1 MMVTFV
7 SQCEKKAHN
16 RTRRV
21 LDSFANRIGDNTWQ
35 TVITKEG
42 LNAVKKLLRK
52 TASKNTAVACHW
64 IRSRSRSQFLW
75 VVGNR
80 GKFGS
85 DGVVPVNRT
94 QKNII
99 NSDWE
104 NNWQHAASIQIVSV
118 LAALLHDIGKAT
130 LGFQNKLNPG
140 AKKNYGDPYRHEW
153 ISLRLFQA
161 MIDGCIDDE
170 SWLKRLANFSE
181 FMQENPSWLEVLGN
195 DSTTKENLPDFAKLP
210 PLAQLIG
217 WLIVTH
223 HRLPFYKGVNYS
235 DSSSRNQEK
244 KYSFYLGRKIDD
256 FYRDLLPVDGWVRN
270 SRSCEERE
278 DRANFWSFKALPMY
292 SKSWQ
297 SELTRWTGKALK
309 HAPLMALATQP
320 IGDPFIMH
328 LARSCMMVGDHNY
341 SSLDQ
346 ADKRRV
352 KGDPKFIDELAANT
366 DRKTGKKK
374 QALDE
379 HLLGVGQL
387 TARFAR
393 LLPQFAL
400 KLPALEQHKLF
411 TQRTADRHFSWQNRA
426 YDLAR
431 VVNTASQERGFFGIN
446 LASTGCG
453 KTLGNARIMYALAN
467 EKTGARFTI
476 ALGLRI
482 LTLQTGKALRH
493 RMTLDEASLAILVG
507 GSASRTLFEL
517 NQDDTA
523 DNSPLDEF
531 ELTGS
536 ESLAELVEGMVHGQG
551 GGVDSELGTVIE
563 DKKARDLL
571 YAPVVTCTV
580 DHLIYA
586 SENTR
591 GGKHIAPILRLL
603 TSDLVLDEPD
613 DFDQTDLPAL
623 SRLVHFAG
631 LFGSKILLSSATLT
645 PDLIVGLFNAYQ
657 AGRKLWNH
665 HHNIAQNG
673 VVCAWFD
680 ENMQSY
686 DHCTDAHHFTQLH
699 QSFVTRRVA
708 KLNKQPVR
716 RQANILSTD
725 LPPAPEGQKLHFK
738 ALADSLLRA
747 AQSSHQQH
755 HECCPETGKTVSI
768 GLIRLANI
776 RPLIQ
781 LNQAIYASR
790 SIANDIHI
798 HLCCYHARQLLLLRN
813 RLEARL
819 DRILQRSENGA
830 IFKHQEI
837 KEVLTSHPAQ
847 HHIFIVLAT
856 PVAEV
861 GRDHDYDWAIVEP
874 SSMRSII
881 QLAGRVWRHRPDKIA
896 EQANVMIMDSNIRAL
911 AKGNGLGVG
920 EAVFNRPG
928 FEGTPNFLLNT
939 HKVSELVTGD
949 QLSRIDSITR
959 IIKPS
964 QPQPNLYLADLEHA
978 VMADLLNPPKPNFVS
993 DYWQDNSAARA
1004 CVHLQRLSPFR
1015 LQTRKQDNYIYL
1027 PDKNSQRGYSF
1038 KFSEKAWKDPSNSG
1052 TVNQHIR
1059 YTEYNPDNPTITPWL
1074 TADMNEALGLLAE
1087 QLKEHDLTKV
1097 ALRYATVQ
1105 LEENQ
1110 SGWQFHPWLGFWNS

>member
-7 SQCEKKAHN
+7 SQCEKKALN

-35 TVITKEG
+35 TVITNEG
-42 LNAVKKLLRK
+42 LSAVKKLLRK
-52 TASKNTAVACHW
+52 TASKNTAVSCHW
-64 IRSRSRSQFLW
+64 IRSRSRSELVW
-75 VVGNR
+75 VVGKR
-80 GKFGS
+80 DKFNS

-94 QKNII
+94 QKDII
-99 NSDWE
+99 NGNWE
-104 NNWQHAASIQIVSV
+104 NNWQHAASIQIVAV

-130 LGFQNKLNPG
+130 LGFQKKLDPG
-140 AKKNYGDPYRHEW
+140 ARTDYGDPYRHEW

-161 MIDGCIDDE
+161 MINGCSDDE
-170 SWLKRLANFSE
+170 SWFKRLANFPG
-181 FMQENPSWLEVLGN
+181 FMQENPGWLNVLGN
-195 DSTTKENLPDFAKLP
+195 DDTGENLQDLATLP

-223 HRLPFYKGVNYS
+223 HRLPFYKRVNYS

-244 KYSFYLGRKIDD
+244 KGSRYLGNKIDD
-256 FYRDLLPVDGWVRN
+256 FYQDLLPVDGWVRN
-270 SRSCEERE
+270 SRSCEERK
-278 DRANFWSFKALPMY
+278 DRDEFWLFKAQPMY

-309 HAPLMALATQP
+309 HAPLMELATQP
-320 IGDPFIMH
+320 ISDPFIMH
-328 LARSCMMVGDHNY
+328 LARLCMMVGDHNY

-352 KGDPKFIDELAANT
+352 KGDPKFIDKLAANT
-366 DRKTGKKK
+366 DSKTGKKK

-379 HLLGVGQL
+379 HLLGVGQF

-400 KLPALEQHKLF
+400 KLPTLDGKHRPFTKRTDALGF
-411 TQRTADRHFSWQNRA
+411 GWQNRA

-431 VVNTASQERGFFGIN
+431 AVNIASQERGFFGIN

-482 LTLQTGKALRH
+482 LTLQTGKALRD
-493 RMTLDEASLAILVG
+493 RMNLDEASLAILVG
-507 GSASRTLFEL
+507 GSTNRTLFEL

-523 DNSPLDEF
+523 SPLGEDEF
-531 ELTGS
+531 ELMGS
-536 ESLAELVEGMVHGQG
+536 ESLAELVEGIVYSQG
-551 GGVDSELGTVIE
+551 GGVDGSELGTVIA
-563 DKKARDLL
+563 DPKARDLL
-571 YAPVVTCTV
+571 YAPIVTCTV
-580 DHLIYA
+580 DHLIHA

-613 DFDQTDLPAL
+613 DFDQADLPAL

-631 LFGSKILLSSATLT
+631 LFGSKVLLSSATLT

-665 HHNIAQNG
+665 HNNIAQNG

-680 ENMQSY
+680 ENMQSS
-686 DHCTDAHHFTQLH
+686 HCTDAHHFTQLH
-699 QSFVTRRVA
+699 QDFVTKRAA
-708 KLNKQPVR
+708 KLNKQPIR
-716 RQANILSTD
+716 RRANILPID
-725 LPPAPEGQKLHFK
+725 LPPAPEGQKLHFT

-747 AQSSHQQH
+747 AQALHQQH
-755 HECCPETGKTVSI
+755 HECCPETGKTASI

-776 RPLIQ
+776 GPLVQ
-781 LNQAIYASR
+781 LNQAIYANE
-790 SIANDIHI
+790 SIASDTHI

-813 RLEARL
+813 NLETRL
-819 DRILQRSENGA
+819 DRILQRGKSGA
-830 IFKHQEI
+830 IFKHSEI
-837 KEVLTSHPAQ
+837 KEVLASHPAQ

-856 PVAEV
+856 SVAEV

-896 EQANVMIMDSNIRAL
+896 EQANVRIMDCNIKAL
-911 AKGNGLGVG
+911 AKGNSLGVG
-920 EAVFNRPG
+920 EAVFTRPG
-928 FEGTPNFLLNT
+928 FEEPNFLLNT
-939 HKVSELVTGD
+939 HKVSKLVTGD
-949 QLSRIDSITR
+949 QLSRIDSIAR
-959 IIKPS
+959 IIKPN
-964 QPQPNLYLADLEHA
+964 QPRPDLYLADLEHA
-978 VMADLLNPPKPNFVS
+978 VMADLLNPPTPNFVS
-993 DYWQDNSAARA
+993 DYWQDNSAARS

-1015 LQTRKQDNYIYL
+1015 LQTRKQDDYVYL
-1027 PDKNSQRGYSF
+1027 PDEDSQYGGYSF
-1038 KFSEKAWKDPSNSG
+1038 KLSDKAWKDPSNSD

-1059 YTEYNPDNPTITPWL
+1059 YTEYNPHNPAITPWL
-1074 TADMNEALGLLAE
+1074 TADMSEVLELLAE
-1087 QLKEHDLTKV
+1087 QLNEHDLTKV

-1105 LEENQ
+1105 LEVNQ
-1110 SGWQFHPWLGFWNS
+1110 NGWQFHPWLGFWNS